1 MAELREP
8 LGQGVHG
15 RLVVLTEDELGAR
28 LLRDTLP
35 TPVGKVTVRR
45 LRWRPP
51 PGVQDAAAEVWV
63 VESTDE
69 ASPAFDVAAGARP
82 GARQPRDGA
91 AHRDGPL
98 DYMADLEHD
107 AARAAAK
114 RRRAAGG
121 PDTRSGVQGVFFAIA
136 DEINEVQANIADLFE
151 GDPDGD
157 VIAEE
162 LRELLRQDD
171 EHEREQVQE
180 EIKQEEEEEEARGT
194 MSEDLSQASEERDL
208 SGEAEVVA
216 AEAADSA
223 DYTAL
228 LDSLSFDYVEGGR
241 CVNRC
246 AAAIVIGRVHEISGN
261 LKATC
266 KIRGHGTCNC
276 FVRIPSGP
284 GMRRQVEVDLLQWL
298 DAGNRGASEQEH
310 YRMSCA
316 LRSQKYGMKLRSR

>member
-1 MAELREP
+1 M
-8 LGQGVHG
+8 
-15 RLVVLTEDELGAR
+15 
-28 LLRDTLP
+28 
-35 TPVGKVTVRR
+35 
-45 LRWRPP
+45 
-51 PGVQDAAAEVWV
+51 
-63 VESTDE
+63 
-69 ASPAFDVAAGARP
+69 
-82 GARQPRDGA
+82 
-91 AHRDGPL
+91 
-98 DYMADLEHD
+98 
-107 AARAAAK
+107 
-114 RRRAAGG
+114 
-121 PDTRSGVQGVFFAIA
+121 
-136 DEINEVQANIADLFE
+136 
-151 GDPDGD
+151 
-157 VIAEE
+157 
-162 LRELLRQDD
+162 
-171 EHEREQVQE
+171 QE
-180 EIKQEEEEEEARGT
+180 EIKQEEEEEARGT
-194 MSEDLSQASEERDL
+194 MGEDLSQASEERDL

-284 GMRRQVEVDLLQWL
+284 GMRRQVEVDLLQWF

>member
-1 MAELREP
+1 MAELHEP

-114 RRRAAGG
+114 RRRAAG
-121 PDTRSGVQGVFFAIA
+121 
-136 DEINEVQANIADLFE
+136 
-151 GDPDGD
+151 
-157 VIAEE
+157 
-162 LRELLRQDD
+162 
-171 EHEREQVQE
+171 
-180 EIKQEEEEEEARGT
+180 
-194 MSEDLSQASEERDL
+194 
-208 SGEAEVVA
+208 
-216 AEAADSA
+216 
-223 DYTAL
+223 
-228 LDSLSFDYVEGGR
+228 
-241 CVNRC
+241 
-246 AAAIVIGRVHEISGN
+246 
-261 LKATC
+261 
-266 KIRGHGTCNC
+266 
-276 FVRIPSGP
+276 
-284 GMRRQVEVDLLQWL
+284 
-298 DAGNRGASEQEH
+298 
-310 YRMSCA
+310 
-316 LRSQKYGMKLRSR
+316 

>member
-1 MAELREP
+1 VAKFREP
-8 LGQGVHG
+8 LGQGAHG
-15 RLVVLTEDELGAR
+15 RLAVLTEDELGAR

-35 TPVGKVTVRR
+35 TPVSKVTVRR

-51 PGVQDAAAEVWV
+51 PAVQDAAAEVWI
-63 VESTDE
+63 VEGTDE
-69 ASPAFDVAAGARP
+69 ASPAFDVAAGDRP
-82 GARQPRDGA
+82 GARRPRDGA
-91 AHRDGPL
+91 AHRDGPF

-121 PDTRSGVQGVFFAIA
+121 PDGRSGVQGVFFAIA

-162 LRELLRQDD
+162 LRELLRQED

-180 EIKQEEEEEEARGT
+180 EIGQEEEEEEARGA
-194 MSEDLSQASEERDL
+194 MGEDPSLASEEREL
-208 SGEAEVVA
+208 SGEAEVLDS
-216 AEAADSA
+216 EAA

-228 LDSLSFDYVEGGR
+228 LASLSFEYLEGGR
-241 CVNRC
+241 CIDRS
-246 AAAIVIGRVHEISGN
+246 AAATVLGRIHEISGN

-266 KIRGHGTCNC
+266 KIRGHGTCTC
-276 FVRIPSGP
+276 FVRIPP
-284 GMRRQVEVDLLQWL
+284 GMRRHVEVDLLQWL